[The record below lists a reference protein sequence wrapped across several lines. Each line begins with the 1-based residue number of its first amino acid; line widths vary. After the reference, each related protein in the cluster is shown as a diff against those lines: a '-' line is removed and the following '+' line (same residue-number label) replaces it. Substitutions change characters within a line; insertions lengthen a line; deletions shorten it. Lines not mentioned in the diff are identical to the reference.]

1 MGYSY
6 LVLGTGMGRAIAHC
20 LASQPDTTTVVIGD
34 VNTEKARSI
43 AGQIVKN
50 FSVGCGSIKFDAN
63 DPNSLK
69 NTRGFDVVISALPA
83 R

>member
-43 AGQIVKN
+43 AGQIMKI
-50 FSVGCGSIKFDAN
+50 FPLA
-63 DPNSLK
+63 
-69 NTRGFDVVISALPA
+69 AA